1 MTESLDVATLLA
13 ALKNENNETIMD
25 LDHEKIQQAKET
37 MLRKLRMSNEQFAAM
52 NKSLQS
58 YRYID
63 ELPELN
69 FGAYVRWIPLKNATV
84 AKLTT
89 GGMVCDVKIDEGIN
103 IVCKN
108 NMNRHFQFKM
118 GDCLIFQ
125 KLSNQEQVLL
135 SAMNYLNE

>member
-1 MTESLDVATLLA
+1 MSGNLNVETLLA
-13 ALKNENNETIMD
+13 ALKNENNEGIMD
-25 LDHEKIQQAKET
+25 LDNETIQKMKND
-37 MLRKLRMSNEQFAAM
+37 MLQKLHLSKQELRNMH
-52 NKSLQS
+52 KSLKY

-89 GGMVCDVKIDEGIN
+89 GGFVCDVKIDEGIN

-108 NMNRHFQFKM
+108 NMNRCFQFKM

-125 KLSNQEQVLL
+125 KLSSQEQVLL
-135 SAMNYLNE
+135 SAINYLNI

>member
-1 MTESLDVATLLA
+1 MTESLDVATLMA

-25 LDHEKIQQAKET
+25 LDHNKIQKIKDD
-37 MLRKLRMSNEQFAAM
+37 MLEKLRLTKDEYTAI
-52 NKSLQS
+52 NKSLKS

-69 FGAYVRWIPLKNATV
+69 FGAYVRWIPLKNTKV

-89 GGMVCDVKIDEGIN
+89 GGFVCDVKIEEGIN

-108 NMNRHFQFKM
+108 NMNRYFQFKM

-125 KLSNQEQVLL
+125 KLTNQEQVLL

>member
-1 MTESLDVATLLA
+1 MTETLDVDTLLA

-25 LDHEKIQQAKET
+25 LDHEKIQTIKDS
-37 MLRKLRMSNEQFAAM
+37 MLQKLRMPKQELDAM
-52 NKSLQS
+52 KISLKS

-69 FGAYVRWIPLKNATV
+69 FGAYVRWIPLKNTKV
-84 AKLTT
+84 AKLTS
-89 GGMVCDVKIDEGIN
+89 GGFVCDVKIDEGIN

>member
-37 MLRKLRMSNEQFAAM
+37 MLRKLRMSNEQFDSM

-69 FGAYVRWIPLKNATV
+69 FGAYVRWIPLKNAAV

>member
-1 MTESLDVATLLA
+1 MTETFDVDTLLA
-13 ALKNENNETIMD
+13 ALKNENNETIME
-25 LDHEKIQQAKET
+25 LDNDKIQNMKNNMLEKLNMPKKE
-37 MLRKLRMSNEQFAAM
+37 LAAM
-52 NKSLQS
+52 KKSLKS

-69 FGAYVRWIPLKNATV
+69 FGAYVRWIPLKKTNT

-89 GGMVCDVKIDEGIN
+89 GGFVCDVKIDEGIN

-125 KLSNQEQVLL
+125 KLSDQEQVLL
-135 SAMNYLNE
+135 SAMKYLNE